1 LRISAIAIKD
11 SRRSHD
17 DVEEGLLAPEP
28 LEEDARPDPLAGR
41 VASRTEAK
49 AWIAARRVRVNV
61 FEIVLSEGRNREV
74 RRMVEALGSKVLKLV
89 RTRIGP
95 IRIGD
100 LPIGSCRPLSPA
112 EIRSLQKSGKGSSLG
127 RDKRST

>member
-1 LRISAIAIKD
+1 MTTSKKD
-11 SRRSHD
+11 SSPPSRSKKTLD
-17 DVEEGLLAPEP
+17 RILS
-28 LEEDARPDPLAGR
+28 RAG